1 MSTIAAAEHRSCEC
15 GAVYRR
21 TVTTTAVTEIGD
33 FECSIC
39 GSTLET
45 WTDTQVPA
53 YRLIIGPIRR

>member
-1 MSTIAAAEHRSCEC
+1 MSAIAAAEHRSCEC

-21 TVTTTAVTEIGD
+21 TPVTEIGD
-33 FECSIC
+33 FECLIC

-45 WTDTQVPA
+45 WTDRQVPT